1 MTVTHTG
8 IKNAIELNFCRKS
21 RTCKGAENGESSQS
35 FFSYVLPVRFVQSS
49 AALTEPRN
57 KSGSARAQRRCHRLR
72 SGLIE

>member
-8 IKNAIELNFCRKS
+8 IKNAIELKFCRKS

-49 AALTEPRN
+49 AALLTLET
-57 KSGSARAQRRCHRLR
+57 Q
-72 SGLIE
+72 IETKASTDGQ